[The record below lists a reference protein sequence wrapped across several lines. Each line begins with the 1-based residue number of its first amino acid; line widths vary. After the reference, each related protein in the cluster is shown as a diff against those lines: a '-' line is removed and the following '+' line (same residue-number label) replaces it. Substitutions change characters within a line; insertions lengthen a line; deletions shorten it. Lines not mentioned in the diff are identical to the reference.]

1 MVVASLKA
9 PVPFQWLLVVGVGS
23 GFAKEAA
30 EGVGFGK
37 EK

>member
-9 PVPFQWLLVVGVGS
+9 PVPFQWLLVIGVGS